1 MGLLE
6 CDPPKKYLELIEQF
20 RLIDDTFFDI
30 CFDGSTACMQLLLRI
45 FFARDDIIVKEVIT
59 QRSAHNLYGRSARF
73 DVIAVDSTG
82 KIYNVEIQRA
92 DEGANPKRVRF
103 NHSLI
108 DSREINK
115 GTKYKDFPE
124 VWVIFITEND
134 IFGREF
140 PMYHIDHIVRELN
153 QPFDDAAH
161 TMYVNGAY
169 RGTDALGLLMQ
180 DFFCHV
186 PARMHYPEL
195 AERADF
201 FKHKKEG
208 VNTMCKIM
216 QTLQEEGRAEG
227 LAAGRAEGLT
237 VGRNEMATDTAMK
250 MLRFNEPIEK
260 IVTYTNL
267 SPERISELAK
277 QIR

>member
-180 DFFCHV
+180 DFFCHD